1 MSNINFLQ
9 SQFQIQ
15 AQDQQRQKQDQQKQ
29 EREDREDEKWMR
41 EALKRANWAAKRG
54 EVPVGAVLV
63 KDGKLFGWGQN
74 CRERTSNPLGHA
86 EILAL
91 LRASKKLNSWRLEGC
106 TLYST
111 LEPCVLCAGA
121 MIQGRIDRL
130 VYGAKD
136 PKGGA
141 VDSLL
146 KLGQDP
152 RFHHCFHIKSGV
164 LAAESSQL
172 LKDFFKKLR
181 IEKDKTSFV

>member
-1 MSNINFLQ
+1 
-9 SQFQIQ
+9 
-15 AQDQQRQKQDQQKQ
+15 
-29 EREDREDEKWMR
+29 MR
-41 EALKRANWAAKRG
+41 KALKRAKRAANLG

-63 KDGKLFGWGQN
+63 HRGKLLSWGQN
-74 CRERTSNPLGHA
+74 CREKTSNPLGHA

-91 LRASKKLNSWRLEGC
+91 LRASKRLSSWRLQDC

-111 LEPCVLCAGA
+111 LEPCILCAGA
-121 MIQGRIDRL
+121 MIQSRLGRL

-152 RFHHCFHIKSGV
+152 RFHHCFEVRSGV
-164 LAAESSQL
+164 LAAESSRL
-172 LKDFFKKLR
+172 LKNFFDELR
-181 IEKDKTSFV
+181 RQKGVDKSLT

>member
-1 MSNINFLQ
+1 MANRNSFEKDPT
-9 SQFQIQ
+9 
-15 AQDQQRQKQDQQKQ
+15 QD
-29 EREDREDEKWMR
+29 EDKKWMR
-41 EALKRANWAAKRG
+41 EALKRAQKAAKQG

-63 KDGKLFGWGQN
+63 HRGKLLGWGQN
-74 CRERTSNPLGHA
+74 CREGTSNPLGHA
-86 EILAL
+86 EVLAL
-91 LRASKKLNSWRLEGC
+91 LRATQKLSSWRLEEC

-121 MIQGRIDRL
+121 MIQSRLGCL

-152 RFHHCFHIKSGV
+152 RFHHCFEVRSGI
-164 LAAESSQL
+164 LATESTHL
-172 LKDFFKKLR
+172 LKSFFKGLR
-181 IEKDKTSFV
+181 QQKK